1 MPFRP
6 VKLPAAGTLI
16 WVAVIVTVT
25 VVLYLPVF
33 GLELTGDDYQ
43 LLQAAHDVLDQPV
56 RLVAGLDGLWRPVV
70 VLTLVADHLVWVHQ
84 SMQYHASNLGLH
96 LIAGVMLLAVARR
109 YGLSVP
115 AATAASM
122 LWLCSSFAVE
132 SVVWVAARADTLLL
146 IGWLM
151 LLLVW
156 PLPSQKWRAG
166 RIMGALAALAVAAGA
181 KETWIATPL
190 LVVVVELHRRGGSWR
205 RAAPVVAGSLVI
217 VAAYLAVRLV
227 LSAGVTGSYAFEL
240 ASLAKLPHMLASF
253 FFFEELTPLNVV
265 VTWKGLVAL
274 AATTALGIVAVRDR
288 NLGAVM
294 GATVLVAGLL
304 PTLFVPYLPQ
314 RYTVIPYAGFV
325 LLVVSA
331 AEAYLGAIVDRR
343 KRSLTVVAAAFVGL
357 ACAASI
363 SIVRAD
369 LRDWQRISGAH
380 RQVLDEARQV
390 VGALP
395 VGIPILSVR
404 QERENP
410 LKEIATT
417 PRGSWKLLW
426 PRRNGPYG
434 LVDVPALF
442 EWVGDCAAHAVRAT
456 EISDGD
462 TGAVLVHYDGGF
474 EVVDAH
480 NRALNEVL
488 HRATRLGLPTELM
501 IITPRRNTWPFR

>member
-1 MPFRP
+1 MPYRP
-6 VKLPAAGTLI
+6 VNLPAAGTLI
-16 WVAVIVTVT
+16 WVVVIDTVT
-25 VVLYLPVF
+25 VLLYLPVF

-43 LLQAAHDVLDQPV
+43 LLQAAHDVLNQPL
-56 RLVAGLDGLWRPVV
+56 RLVAGLDSLWRPAV
-70 VLTLVADHLVWVHQ
+70 VLTLVADHLVSVHQ
-84 SMQYHASNLGLH
+84 STQYHATNLGLH
-96 LIAGVMLLAVARR
+96 LVAGVMLLAVARR

-115 AATAASM
+115 AAAAASM

-132 SVVWVAARADTLLL
+132 SAVWVAARADTLLL

-156 PLPSQKWRAG
+156 PQPSQQWRAG
-166 RIMGALAALAVAAGA
+166 RIVGAVAALGLAAGA
-181 KETWIATPL
+181 KETWIAMPL

-227 LSAGVTGSYAFEL
+227 LSADVTGSYAFEL

-265 VTWKGLVAL
+265 VTWKGLAAL
-274 AATTALGIVAVRDR
+274 AATTALGIGAVRGR
-288 NLGAVM
+288 NLGATV
-294 GATVLVAGLL
+294 GATILVAGLL

-331 AEAYLGAIVDRR
+331 AAAHLEAIVDRW
-343 KRSLTVVAAAFVGL
+343 KRGLTLVAAAFAGL
-357 ACAASI
+357 ACAASM

-369 LRDWQRISGAH
+369 LRDWQRVSEAH
-380 RQVLDEARQV
+380 RQVLDEAKQV
-390 VGALP
+390 VGELP
-395 VGIPILSVR
+395 VGVPILSVR
-404 QERENP
+404 QEQENP
-410 LKEIATT
+410 LREIAAT

-442 EWVGDCAAHAVRAT
+442 EWAGDCAAHAVRTT

-462 TGAVLVHYDGGF
+462 TGAVLVHHDGGF
-474 EVVDAH
+474 ELVDSH
-480 NRALNEVL
+480 NRALNEIL
-488 HRATRLGLPTELM
+488 HRATRRGLPTEVM
-501 IITPRRNTWPFR
+501 IITPRRSTWPFR